1 MQLLCLSLLCKM
13 VLNVDWNIFSNPP
26 ITLIIHGIKTYLY
39 LIFKLRF
46 SMFLSSDQQCLY
58 NQKTLCRA
66 ALDVNSTTIKESD
79 KNRVSKQMISPFPN
93 TRLLEYPLIPLKSSS
108 SQNSHSN
115 NSHPTCQFNHTLR
128 LNVEK
133 KKSTFYLEKKWIG
146 RKSGKSKR
154 MKTFSDLTHEMPPCF
169 ISFAMLWLRNVKFC
183 VGKIKY
189 DRNPILFW
197 QIQNLTYLSLLNDS
211 TLQLFS
217 ETWMWWAVPYQ
228 YYSAFFNL
236 NIPEHFQWS
245 KNQYN
250 EMM

>member
-1 MQLLCLSLLCKM
+1 MWTPQPLKNLTKTEFQNRWLVHFLTQDSLSILLYLL
-13 VLNVDWNIFSNPP
+13 NPLVHK
-26 ITLIIHGIKTYLY
+26 TLIQTIHIQLVS
-39 LIFKLRF
+39 LI
-46 SMFLSSDQQCLY
+46 
-58 NQKTLCRA
+58 
-66 ALDVNSTTIKESD
+66 
-79 KNRVSKQMISPFPN
+79 
-93 TRLLEYPLIPLKSSS
+93 TRWDLMLK
-108 SQNSHSN
+108 
-115 NSHPTCQFNHTLR
+115 
-128 LNVEK
+128 K
-133 KKSTFYLEKKWIG
+133 KKSTFYSEKKWIG

>member
-133 KKSTFYLEKKWIG
+133 KYQHFIRKKNELEE
-146 RKSGKSKR
+146 S
-154 MKTFSDLTHEMPPCF
+154 L
-169 ISFAMLWLRNVKFC
+169 VKAK
-183 VGKIKY
+183 GWK
-189 DRNPILFW
+189 LF
-197 QIQNLTYLSLLNDS
+197 Q
-211 TLQLFS
+211 F
-217 ETWMWWAVPYQ
+217 
-228 YYSAFFNL
+228 
-236 NIPEHFQWS
+236 
-245 KNQYN
+245 
-250 EMM
+250 

>member
-66 ALDVNSTTIKESD
+66 ELDVNSTTIKESD

-133 KKSTFYLEKKWIG
+133 KYQHFIRKKNELEE
-146 RKSGKSKR
+146 S
-154 MKTFSDLTHEMPPCF
+154 L
-169 ISFAMLWLRNVKFC
+169 VKAK
-183 VGKIKY
+183 GWK
-189 DRNPILFW
+189 LF
-197 QIQNLTYLSLLNDS
+197 QI
-211 TLQLFS
+211 
-217 ETWMWWAVPYQ
+217 
-228 YYSAFFNL
+228 
-236 NIPEHFQWS
+236 
-245 KNQYN
+245 
-250 EMM
+250 

>member
-133 KKSTFYLEKKWIG
+133 KYQHFIRKKNELEE
-146 RKSGKSKR
+146 S
-154 MKTFSDLTHEMPPCF
+154 L
-169 ISFAMLWLRNVKFC
+169 VKAK
-183 VGKIKY
+183 GWK
-189 DRNPILFW
+189 LF
-197 QIQNLTYLSLLNDS
+197 QI
-211 TLQLFS
+211 
-217 ETWMWWAVPYQ
+217 
-228 YYSAFFNL
+228 
-236 NIPEHFQWS
+236 
-245 KNQYN
+245 
-250 EMM
+250 